1 MAGQPEATPQLARR
15 VAAVLEA
22 ADLTALR
29 DLLDPAVHWGPPG
42 DPAPPCQNREQVL
55 SWWRRA
61 RDSGARAHVAEAL
74 AFGDRILVGLKVTA
88 TAAAADGEH
97 DRWQVLT
104 VRGGRVADI
113 TGFDDRA
120 EAAAWAG
127 IPLGSR
133 ADSESPSSAAQR
145 SRTGP
150 GPGAG
155 VRSRVRP
162 GPGLGPRSDI
172 GPRTQPGAGPRT
184 QPGAGAR
191 TQPGAGARTDHGR
204 WPPPR
209 LPLADELVELRL
221 PEPSDAAELHAYAAR
236 PGRMEGTWVPLAE
249 GTSLAECEWLV
260 GDWLA
265 GWRTGHSFHGPTLV
279 ITRVGQRQP
288 VGQVGLAHRRGQTVE
303 LIYGVAPEYRR
314 RGYATR
320 ATMLV
325 ARWLLDD
332 GLADEVELRIDSDN
346 VASQRV
352 AAAARFTPAGTIV
365 SHVPRTGESY
375 EDLRFVLRRS

>member
-1 MAGQPEATPQLARR
+1 MAGQPEATQQLAGR

-22 ADLTALR
+22 ADLAAFR
-29 DLLDPAVHWGPPG
+29 DLLDPAVRWGAPG
-42 DPAPPCQNREQVL
+42 DPAPPCQNRDQVL

-74 AFGDRILVGLKVTA
+74 ASGDRILVGLKVTG
-88 TAAAADGEH
+88 TAAAADDGEH

-104 VRGGRVADI
+104 VRDGRVADI
-113 TGFDDRA
+113 VGFDDRA

-127 IPLGSR
+127 IPPDLG
-133 ADSESPSSAAQR
+133 AGSEAPSSAAQR
-145 SRTGP
+145 SRTG
-150 GPGAG
+150 
-155 VRSRVRP
+155 
-162 GPGLGPRSDI
+162 LG
-172 GPRTQPGAGPRT
+172 PGAGPRT
-184 QPGAGAR
+184 QPGAGA
-191 TQPGAGARTDHGR
+191 GTDHGR
-204 WPPPR
+204 WSPPR

-236 PGRMEGTWVPLAE
+236 PGGMEGTWVPLAE

-279 ITRVGQRQP
+279 ITRAGQRQP

-352 AAAARFTPAGTIV
+352 AAAAGFAPAGTIV

>member
-22 ADLTALR
+22 ADLTAFR

-74 AFGDRILVGLKVTA
+74 AFGDRILVGLKVTS

-133 ADSESPSSAAQR
+133 ADGESPSSAAQR

-150 GPGAG
+150 GPSVG

-172 GPRTQPGAGPRT
+172 GPRTRPGAGP
-184 QPGAGAR
+184 
-191 TQPGAGARTDHGR
+191 
-204 WPPPR
+204 
-209 LPLADELVELRL
+209 
-221 PEPSDAAELHAYAAR
+221 AAR
-236 PGRMEGTWVPLAE
+236 SG
-249 GTSLAECEWLV
+249 
-260 GDWLA
+260 
-265 GWRTGHSFHGPTLV
+265 
-279 ITRVGQRQP
+279 
-288 VGQVGLAHRRGQTVE
+288 
-303 LIYGVAPEYRR
+303 
-314 RGYATR
+314 
-320 ATMLV
+320 
-325 ARWLLDD
+325 
-332 GLADEVELRIDSDN
+332 
-346 VASQRV
+346 
-352 AAAARFTPAGTIV
+352 
-365 SHVPRTGESY
+365 
-375 EDLRFVLRRS
+375 

>member
-1 MAGQPEATPQLARR
+1 MAGQPEATQQLAGR

-22 ADLTALR
+22 ADLAAFR

-42 DPAPPCQNREQVL
+42 DPAPPCQNRDQVL

-61 RDSGARAHVAEAL
+61 RDSGVRAHVAEAL
-74 AFGDRILVGLKVTA
+74 AFGDRILVGLKVTG
-88 TAAAADGEH
+88 AADGGEH

-104 VRGGRVADI
+104 VRDGRVADI
-113 TGFDDRA
+113 VGFDDRA

-127 IPLGSR
+127 IPPDLG
-133 ADSESPSSAAQR
+133 AGSEAPSSAAQR

-172 GPRTQPGAGPRT
+172 GPRTRPGAGPRT
-184 QPGAGAR
+184 QPGAGA
-191 TQPGAGARTDHGR
+191 GTDHGR
-204 WPPPR
+204 WSPPR

-221 PEPSDAAELHAYAAR
+221 PEPSDAAELHAYATR
-236 PGRMEGTWVPLAE
+236 PGGTEGTWVPLAE

-279 ITRVGQRQP
+279 ITRAGQQQP

-352 AAAARFTPAGTIV
+352 AAAAGFAPAGIIV
-365 SHVPRTGESY
+365 LHVPRTGESY